1 MIAQSAAIILK
12 LEKSGY
18 LQREKK
24 NLLPTLKAFELMDM
38 LKRFNQNFLSNPVMT
53 AEWERTLQ
61 EIEKEPKKAFQ
72 FMDKLNLLT
81 GDIVKNV
88 KNSLRT

>member
-1 MIAQSAAIILK
+1 
-12 LEKSGY
+12 
-18 LQREKK
+18 
-24 NLLPTLKAFELMDM
+24 
-38 LKRFNQNFLSNPVMT
+38 MT

-72 FMDKLNLLT
+72 FMDKLNFLT

-88 KNSLRT
+88 KHSLKIGL